1 MQNLTAVTTSTI
13 ERNNRE
19 DGRKS
24 MLARYSPEQANLFK
38 ALSAQDWHDHHPK
51 INDFMKSILSERDA
65 SRALDTVA
73 SWTRKWA
80 GVVSRKGLT
89 QFFAHGYAA
98 TDPLQGP
105 GGFTAFMCRPKEA
118 KTARSEEEKRS
129 TLRSMFGEKEL
140 DDEAIKLYAKQDHF
154 LAGSYHELEEQLRTT
169 MELLETFTCSKGI
182 ASEGYRH
189 GLYLILTHRDRFQ
202 DLIADK
208 PSFCVEFVFLV
219 DTVFQEFINEL
230 GRLYMSRDIIK
241 DARRTLRGHQVNAI
255 DSALSGFQYG
265 NIPTLRLPMTLT
277 MKGTASSKHPD
288 GVATAPKEGASA
300 PSPKK
305 DKEKGPAWW
314 GKNPGQVAAWCV
326 PSGKSYPDFFGGP
339 SEENKENLK
348 GWPKVLHHK
357 SNLRKPMCIK
367 FQAIGVC
374 RPFCSLSHVVPS
386 SLPKEE
392 HALAAARFKEVYK
405 S

>member
-129 TLRSMFGEKEL
+129 TLRSSTTRQSSSTPSRITSWLGPTTNWRSSSEPRWSCLKRSPAAKE
-140 DDEAIKLYAKQDHF
+140 
-154 LAGSYHELEEQLRTT
+154 SRLR
-169 MELLETFTCSKGI
+169 
-182 ASEGYRH
+182 
-189 GLYLILTHRDRFQ
+189 
-202 DLIADK
+202 
-208 PSFCVEFVFLV
+208 
-219 DTVFQEFINEL
+219 DTV
-230 GRLYMSRDIIK
+230 
-241 DARRTLRGHQVNAI
+241 T
-255 DSALSGFQYG
+255 DS
-265 NIPTLRLPMTLT
+265 P
-277 MKGTASSKHPD
+277 
-288 GVATAPKEGASA
+288 
-300 PSPKK
+300 
-305 DKEKGPAWW
+305 
-314 GKNPGQVAAWCV
+314 
-326 PSGKSYPDFFGGP
+326 
-339 SEENKENLK
+339 
-348 GWPKVLHHK
+348 
-357 SNLRKPMCIK
+357 
-367 FQAIGVC
+367 
-374 RPFCSLSHVVPS
+374 
-386 SLPKEE
+386 
-392 HALAAARFKEVYK
+392 
-405 S
+405 